1 MTREAKVE
9 RNTQETQIAVE
20 VCLEGGAVE
29 VETGVGFFD
38 HMLEALARHGGLG
51 LRVSANGD
59 LETGS
64 HHTVEDVGITIGRAL
79 DDALGDRSGITR
91 FGSALIPMD
100 DALAECALDLSGR
113 PYAAVRAD
121 LPVATIGG
129 FEVELVA
136 EFVRALATASR
147 STIHVDLRAG
157 ENAHHMVEAIFK
169 ALAVSLRRAVTED
182 PNSQEVPST
191 KGTLTG

>member
-1 MTREAKVE
+1 MTREAEVE
-9 RNTQETQIAVE
+9 RTTGETQIAVS
-20 VCLEGGAVE
+20 VCLDGGAVE

-51 LRVSANGD
+51 LRVNAKGD

-64 HHTVEDVGITIGRAL
+64 HHTVEDVGIAIGRAI
-79 DDALGDRSGITR
+79 DEALGDRSGIVR

-100 DALAECALDLSGR
+100 DALAECAIDLSGR
-113 PYAAVRAD
+113 PYAAVRAE
-121 LPVATIGG
+121 LPAAVIGG

-136 EFVRALATASR
+136 EFIRALATASR

-157 ENAHHMVEAIFK
+157 ENTHHMVEAIFK
-169 ALAVSLRRAVTED
+169 SLAVSLRRAATED
-182 PNSQEVPST
+182 PDSKGIPST

>member
-1 MTREAKVE
+1 MTREAEVE
-9 RNTQETQIAVE
+9 RTTGETQIAVS
-20 VCLEGGAVE
+20 VCLDGGAVE
-29 VETGVGFFD
+29 IETGVGFFD

-51 LRVSANGD
+51 LRVSAKGD

-64 HHTVEDVGITIGRAL
+64 HHTVEDVGIAIGRAI
-79 DDALGDRSGITR
+79 DEALGDRAGIVR

-121 LPVATIGG
+121 LPNAVIGG

-157 ENAHHMVEAIFK
+157 ENTHHMVEAIFK
-169 ALAVSLRRAVTED
+169 SLAVSLRRAAAED
-182 PNSQEVPST
+182 PNSTDIPST